1 MIWIPISKYHIQY
14 IADLNENRFTFS
26 YALNNVFMVDIMA
39 KLAIRM
45 HIEVVTKQ
53 QYIPA

>member
-1 MIWIPISKYHIQY
+1 MKIG
-14 IADLNENRFTFS
+14 LRFLMS
-26 YALNNVFMVDIMA
+26 INNVFMVDIMA

>member
-14 IADLNENRFTFS
+14 MADLNENRFTFS

-39 KLAIRM
+39 KLAMRM